1 MSKNSNQQ
9 RKDVKKKKD
18 PNSKSSLKKAGKLP
32 KKK

>member
-1 MSKNSNQQ
+1 MAKGNNAQ
-9 RKDVKKKKD
+9 RKDKLKPKN